1 MNPSWLKNHD
11 VRIFFVSLLL
21 NTSICDNIL
30 LPFNWCTC
38 LATND
43 GALHVHVRVSLQKI
57 LKIEFSFQTAF
68 VTNKHLDFVDF
79 V

>member
-11 VRIFFVSLLL
+11 VRIVFVSLLL

-30 LPFNWCTC
+30 LPFDWCTC
-38 LATND
+38 LATCD
-43 GALHVHVRVSLQKI
+43 SEFHVHFRFSLQKI
-57 LKIEFSFQTAF
+57 LKIEFLFQTAF